1 MDTVMAGTWK
11 QTLFRERYI
20 LPARYNPLRH
30 VEARF
35 HDWFQEVTTR
45 ALTHVCVA
53 LWMVIC
59 FVPLLKLRRLLK
71 GGHDLLALDG
81 Q

>member
-11 QTLFRERYI
+11 ETLWRERFI

-30 VEARF
+30 VEQRF
-35 HDWFQEVTTR
+35 RDKRQAITT
-45 ALTHVCVA
+45 HVVMYVCVA

-59 FVPLLKLRRLLK
+59 FVPLFKLRRLLK
-71 GGHDLLALDG
+71 GGYDLLAFDS

>member
-1 MDTVMAGTWK
+1 MDTVMTGTWK
-11 QTLFRERYI
+11 RTLCRERLI

-30 VEARF
+30 VEQRF
-35 HDWFQEVTTR
+35 HDKFQKITTH

-59 FVPLLKLRRLLK
+59 FVPLFKLRRLLK
-71 GGHDLLALDG
+71 GGCDLLALDG
-81 Q
+81 